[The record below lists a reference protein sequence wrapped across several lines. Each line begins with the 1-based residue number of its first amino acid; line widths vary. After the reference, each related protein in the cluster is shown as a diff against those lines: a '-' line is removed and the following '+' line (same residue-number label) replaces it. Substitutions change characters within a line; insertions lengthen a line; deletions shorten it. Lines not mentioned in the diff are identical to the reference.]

1 MILGRK
7 GHSGLISTLKF
18 QYLLSHTPPLC
29 ITVPSSFQAT
39 TFYFELTAWNR
50 ILKRSIKCDFK
61 CWKSM
66 KIINLHR
73 KAVAQVPSACITH
86 AQFQN
91 PEKNFVFYS
100 RSQNIR
106 DSVVKVRERLGG
118 QARNGRKKAGFKWEP
133 AYFPGVSETCCVHWV
148 AVTVRLLLIIQFVS
162 NVESSASNW
171 VKSSQEFNA
180 VCIALTSVVFWL
192 KKTEFF

>member
-1 MILGRK
+1 MFNALF
-7 GHSGLISTLKF
+7 L
-18 QYLLSHTPPLC
+18 PA
-29 ITVPSSFQAT
+29 SSFQAT

-106 DSVVKVRERLGG
+106 DSVVKVREILGG

-133 AYFPGVSETCCVHWV
+133 AYFPSVSETCCVHWV

-162 NVESSASNW
+162 TVESSASNW